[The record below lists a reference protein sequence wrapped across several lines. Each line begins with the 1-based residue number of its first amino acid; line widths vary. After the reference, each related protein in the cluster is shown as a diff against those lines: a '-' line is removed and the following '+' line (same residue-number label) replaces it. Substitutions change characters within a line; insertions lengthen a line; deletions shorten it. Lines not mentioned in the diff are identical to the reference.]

1 MPRVVSQV
9 GHSVSR
15 GVGQTGA
22 MSPASRGRKPTK
34 NTTTNTGERTGRGR
48 PPLAA
53 AGPPAP
59 GCDWPVCGGEDV
71 DATGLIDSVL
81 GEAVSLL
88 ASEDPVDAEVAGA
101 VLASTV
107 TLTVG
112 QIEMVDDQAGDHV
125 LVDGLIPA
133 LEARASTEA
142 MALLL
147 ALGSV
152 APDPVGAAASA
163 AGHRLAH
170 AGVTRPSW
178 ADELT
183 TPVAIGQCQRLV
195 DPAGTGAIL
204 AASFTRA
211 GRSHAVLVC
220 VDGLDCG
227 AAAEI
232 ALLDADELPEALAI
246 IRSTHPDPAGESGN
260 LGEVVEETLAAT
272 EWRWQVENALDARAV
287 HDHTDGLTLAG
298 LDLHGVDLDCD
309 EFDLADLD
317 DNDEDDDE
325 EQDELASYP
334 AMALLLRARL
344 AAIPACSKP
353 KPPHGGHDASPT
365 MDITGLA
372 HTLHQLTGGVAGRNR
387 SVNCG
392 PGQAVKLPT
401 KRAQENRRAPIYQI
415 KIGIRHATP
424 PIWRRLQLSA
434 DTSLSALHHIIQIAF
449 GWDDY
454 HLHLFHTPYGEFGQA
469 DANLGHRAEA
479 PVTLEQVAPTAGNK
493 IAYTYDFGDNWTLD
507 ITVEK
512 LLNAEPA
519 TPYPRCIG
527 GRRAAPPEDS
537 GGIGGYE
544 NLIEALAD
552 SDHPDHDDMLN
563 GLGYTNATDFDPAH
577 FDPHAVTQAL
587 SHRH

>member
-1 MPRVVSQV
+1 
-9 GHSVSR
+9 VSR

-22 MSPASRGRKPTK
+22 MSPVSRGRKPKK
-34 NTTTNTGERTGRGR
+34 NTNTHTGKRTGRGR

-53 AGPPAP
+53 ADSPAP
-59 GCDWPVCGGEDV
+59 SCDCPVCWGEDV
-71 DATGLIDSVL
+71 DATGLIDSLL
-81 GEAVSLL
+81 GDAASLV
-88 ASEDPVDAEVAGA
+88 ASEDPLDAEVAGA
-101 VLASTV
+101 ALASTV
-107 TLTVG
+107 TLAVG
-112 QIEMVDDQAGDHV
+112 QIDMVDDQAVDHV

-133 LEARASTEA
+133 FEARASTEA

-152 APDPVGAAASA
+152 APGPVGAAASA

-183 TPVAIGQCQRLV
+183 TPVAIGQCQRLM

-220 VDGLDCG
+220 ADGLDCG

-232 ALLDADELPEALAI
+232 VLLDADELPDALAI
-246 IRSTHPDPAGESGN
+246 IRSTHPDPAGESGD
-260 LGEVVEETLAAT
+260 LGEVVEETLEAT

-287 HDHTDGLTLAG
+287 HDHTDGLTLDG
-298 LDLHGVDLDCD
+298 WDLHGGDLDCD
-309 EFDLADLD
+309 EFDLADLA
-317 DNDEDDDE
+317 DNDEDEDE

-344 AAIPACSKP
+344 AAIPASSKP
-353 KPPHGGHDASPT
+353 KPPHGGHDDSPT
-365 MDITGLA
+365 MDITALA
-372 HTLHQLTGGVAGRNR
+372 HTLQQLTGDAAGRNR
-387 SVNCG
+387 SLNCG
-392 PGQAVKLPT
+392 PGQAAKLPA
-401 KRAQENRRAPIYQI
+401 KRAHENRRAPIYQI

-434 DTSLSALHHIIQIAF
+434 DTSLATLHNIIQVAF

-479 PVTLEQVAPTAGNK
+479 PVTLEQVAPTAGDK
-493 IAYTYDFGDNWTLD
+493 IAYTYDFGDNWNLD

-512 LLNAEPA
+512 LLDAEPA

-563 GLGYTNATDFDPAH
+563 WLGYTNATDFDPAH

-587 SHRH
+587 SRRH